1 MYCVKVFIDDA
12 EMFAASLDGEEVT
25 FESHSAVKFASREE
39 AEAWAN
45 WICRHFKGWVVLPSE
60 EPKLRRSDRPKKED
74 PLQEAIEF
82 LYGTGDSLK
91 RSLVGELHN
100 LSIYTKNKERQV
112 KALEIARKLEAWK

>member
-1 MYCVKVFIDDA
+1 MYCVKVFVDDA

-45 WICRHFKGWVVLPSE
+45 WICRHFKGWVVQ

-82 LYGTGDSLK
+82 LYGTGESLK

-112 KALEIARKLEAWK
+112 KALEIARKLEVWK

>member
-39 AEAWAN
+39 AEAWASWN
-45 WICRHFKGWVVLPSE
+45 CRHFKSWAALPPE
-60 EPKLRRSDRPKKED
+60 EIKLRRSDRPKKED

-100 LSIYTKNKERQV
+100 LSIYTKNKERQE
-112 KALEIARKLEAWK
+112 KAVEIARKLEAWK